1 MVLAF
6 DHSLEDTLYTIDGDD
21 GDILARFETCS
32 FNSLDSTQSH
42 IIVLSKEDIDLIAI
56 GFEEGFHNFLALL
69 TSELTR
75 LGSKKV
81 VFASILGSSHSILEA
96 FLTADCYGRTN
107 SALELYDIEFIAA
120 SRFLVVLSH
129 VLVDPLEDL
138 FAFSNGV
145 RADLGYIEGII
156 ADLYITVNNDN
167 RDLCVL
173 SFFKNCIPARL
184 YNRDK
189 GDDIN
194 ALGNEGTNCFDLIF
208 LFLLRIRELKIY
220 TGILSSLLDRFRICG
235 SPFGFRTD
243 LREAHRNLLIALGTG
258 AGAVLFGLVSAATAN
273 DHKHHGCCQHQRNN
287 LFHLFNFLS
296 YLSFPLETM
305 NSLFFTC
312 LV

>member
-1 MVLAF
+1 MLFQVINRAASYTCAVWGAAPVNCLLILSFRQSLFCYICRENALVNIDELFNLFTIEDLLGGFHEQWSLQRVALNRAVRFAF

-194 ALGNEGTNCFDLIF
+194 ALGNEGT
-208 LFLLRIRELKIY
+208 K
-220 TGILSSLLDRFRICG
+220 
-235 SPFGFRTD
+235 
-243 LREAHRNLLIALGTG
+243 
-258 AGAVLFGLVSAATAN
+258 V
-273 DHKHHGCCQHQRNN
+273 GCIMK
-287 LFHLFNFLS
+287 L
-296 YLSFPLETM
+296 
-305 NSLFFTC
+305 NS
-312 LV
+312 